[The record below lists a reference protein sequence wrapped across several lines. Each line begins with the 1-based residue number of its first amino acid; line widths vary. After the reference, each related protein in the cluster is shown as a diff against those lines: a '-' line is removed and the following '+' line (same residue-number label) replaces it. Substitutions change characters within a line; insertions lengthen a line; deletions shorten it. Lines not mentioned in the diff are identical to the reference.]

1 MGYFEDI
8 KNKKRR
14 KNIKKL
20 KEILKRLNLSF
31 RILRIIIRVRNVPNT
46 IKIKKTDLNQSYC

>member
-1 MGYFEDI
+1 MGYFERI
-8 KNKKRR
+8 KNNKRR

-46 IKIKKTDLNQSYC
+46 IKIKTDLNQSYC

>member
-8 KNKKRR
+8 KNNKRR

-20 KEILKRLNLSF
+20 KEILKINLSF

>member
-8 KNKKRR
+8 KNNKRR

-20 KEILKRLNLSF
+20 KEILKINLSF

-46 IKIKKTDLNQSYC
+46 IKIKTDLNQSYC